1 MSEVLNIKY
10 RLKAKQLLDAFDQN
24 LKRLKEEGVD
34 ESGNESEAG
43 TIDLLSEW
51 LEEAIEN
58 GVEIEDLQQR
68 ASALAQFAFERG
80 YNQHE
85 VEELLT
91 MRPNPNGKR
100 PE

>member
-1 MSEVLNIKY
+1 MSEVLNIQY
-10 RLKAKQLLDAFDQN
+10 RLKAKQLLDAFDLN

-34 ESGNESEAG
+34 GDESEAG

-58 GVEIEDLQQR
+58 GVELDELHDR
-68 ASALAQFAFERG
+68 ARQLAQFAFERG
-80 YNQHE
+80 YTQHE

-91 MRPNPNGKR
+91 ARSNLNGKR
-100 PE
+100 LV